1 MFHKPSMLGRL
12 WMGGSL
18 VCLAA
23 ADGLAGVACSCRLWC
38 RWLRKRKR
46 ADFFFSVGTLSELSP
61 PAVPPPPLHDRL
73 PSPPHPQM
81 LLPVGRGWVVV
92 RRLRSTQMAP
102 AGMMAVLSGRDRRRT
117 VKLPDGRQLRILF
130 QSSGSYWHWLV
141 LLT

>member
-1 MFHKPSMLGRL
+1 MFHNPSMLGRL

-23 ADGLAGVACSCRLWC
+23 ADGLALPAAAGSG
-38 RWLRKRKR
+38 
-46 ADFFFSVGTLSELSP
+46 ADDCEKGSVQIFFFFVGTEFELSP
-61 PAVPPPPLHDRL
+61 PAVPSLDRL

-81 LLPVGRGWVVV
+81 LLPVGRRWVVV
-92 RRLRSTQMAP
+92 RRLRSTQIAP
-102 AGMMAVLSGRDRRRT
+102 VGIITTLSGRGRPRT
-117 VKLPDGRQLRILF
+117 VNLLNRRQLKIIC